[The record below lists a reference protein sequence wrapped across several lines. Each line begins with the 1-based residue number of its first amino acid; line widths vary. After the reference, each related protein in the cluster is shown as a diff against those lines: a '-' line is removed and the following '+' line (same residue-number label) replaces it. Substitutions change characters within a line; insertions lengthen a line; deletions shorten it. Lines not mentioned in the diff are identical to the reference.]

1 MDAAQWSFVEATS
14 ARSFIDHPHHTTH
27 VEPLLPV
34 HLVPSKG
41 PGFDRHEWWLVS
53 KMHQLRCL
61 AFLGAIL
68 ALPLTNLCAADIP
81 HISPDTPV
89 ASLKSSAN
97 TARAQGAYH
106 DALSYFDAAIA
117 RDPSDY
123 NTLFQ
128 RGATYLALGRNA
140 QARADFDNVLK
151 VEPNHTSAL
160 RQRAKIKARNADWIG
175 AKEDYRT
182 AGTKSGEELIEL
194 EEAEGAAYLAVEAE
208 KKQDWEGCINQAGAA
223 IMTAS
228 TALSLRQLR
237 ARCRFERGDVQEG
250 VNDLAHVLQIQPNLV
265 EPHLQISSMLFYSVG
280 DTERGL
286 TQIKKCLHS
295 DPDSKPCKTLF
306 RQEKTLSKTIDKV
319 QALMNKRQFNSASK
333 LLVGTNAEG
342 DIGLLQELKDDVA
355 AAKESHLIHSKSPNS
370 LYASFVERT
379 CECYREM
386 KSAQKAAPYCTEALT
401 LNPTSLHGLLFQAQ
415 KQVDAED
422 FDAAVGTLN
431 TAKDNHPGAQ
441 IVKEKLQETQVL
453 LKRSKQKDYYKVLGV
468 SRDADERTIK
478 RAVRDLTKVNH
489 PDKSA
494 AQGMTKEDANKKMQ
508 QINEASEVLL
518 DPEKRAQFDRG
529 EDPND
534 PMTQQ
539 GGHPF
544 QGSPFGGQQFFFQQ
558 GGGQQH
564 FKFQAGGGGNPFA
577 GFPFG

>member
-1 MDAAQWSFVEATS
+1 
-14 ARSFIDHPHHTTH
+14 
-27 VEPLLPV
+27 
-34 HLVPSKG
+34 
-41 PGFDRHEWWLVS
+41 
-53 KMHQLRCL
+53 MHQLRCL
-61 AFLGAIL
+61 ALLGAIL
-68 ALPLTNLCAADIP
+68 ALPLNNLCAAVIP
-81 HISPDTPV
+81 NIASDTPV

-97 TARAQGAYH
+97 AFRAQGAYQ
-106 DALSYFDAAIA
+106 DALSYFDAAIV

-151 VEPNHTSAL
+151 VEPGHTSAL
-160 RQRAKIKARNADWIG
+160 RQRAKIKARLADWTG
-175 AKEDYRT
+175 AREDYDA
-182 AGTKSGEELIEL
+182 AGTKSGEDITVL

-208 KKQDWEGCINQAGAA
+208 KKQDWEACINQAGVA

-250 VNDLAHVLQIQPNLV
+250 VNDLAHVLQIQPNLA
-265 EPHLQISSMLFYSVG
+265 EPHLQISSMLFYSLG
-280 DTERGL
+280 DTGRGL
-286 TQIKKCLHS
+286 AQIKKCLHS

-306 RQEKTLSKTIDKV
+306 RREKALSKSIEKV
-319 QALMNKRQFNSASK
+319 QSLMEKRQFNSASK
-333 LLVGTNAEG
+333 LLVGTNVED

-355 AAKESHLIHSKSPNS
+355 AAKESHIIHPKSPNI

-386 KSAQKAAPYCTEALT
+386 NLARKAAPYCTEALT

-415 KQVDAED
+415 KQVEAEE
-422 FDAAVGTLN
+422 FDAAMATVN

-441 IVKEKLQETQVL
+441 VVKEKLQETQVL

-478 RAVRDLTKVNH
+478 RAVRNLTKVNH
-489 PDKSA
+489 PDKAA
-494 AQGMTKEDANKKMQ
+494 AQGISKEDANKKMQ

-534 PMTQQ
+534 PMAQQ
-539 GGHPF
+539 GGHAF
-544 QGSPFGGQQFFFQQ
+544 QGSPFGGGQQFFFQQ
-558 GGGQQH
+558 GGSPGGGQQH
-564 FKFQAGGGGNPFA
+564 FKFQAGGGGGGGGNPFA